1 MTRIPSAMPDRAHPA
16 SRAIM
21 DQLRQRSLSPGVLLN
36 VHAQM
41 AISPSLLSAYM
52 GMRRAIEEY
61 GVLDAKT
68 RSAIMLAVSSTD
80 GAGYVQGINT
90 VLTTRAGWAP
100 AKAQEIARGTFSD
113 DPKLASLLH
122 VVRQAA
128 RGIGHVDD
136 ADWTRACEHGWSP
149 EQFADAFASLAVTL
163 MLDYFVHFAQ
173 TPIDAAISGT

>member
-1 MTRIPSAMPDRAHPA
+1 
-16 SRAIM
+16 M

-41 AISPSLLSAYM
+41 ATSPSLLAAYM

-61 GVLDAKT
+61 GILDAKT